1 MGKVLSI
8 FTLPVPTGLFIIPI
22 IPFSRMGHIMN
33 KLLTI
38 DDQQISDLLQAEGLT
53 VVLITSP
60 WDGNGIILR
69 SIIDDLAGRY
79 RSVNFRVA
87 DYETCPRL
95 ARLFNLMSPPGI
107 LLIREGEMLERLTGP
122 VSAGKISK
130 LIQEA
135 A

>member
-1 MGKVLSI
+1 
-8 FTLPVPTGLFIIPI
+8 
-22 IPFSRMGHIMN
+22 MN

-38 DDQQISDLLQAEGLT
+38 DDRQISDLLQAQGLT

-69 SIIDDLAGRY
+69 SIMEGLAGRY
-79 RSVNFRVA
+79 HKVNFRVA
-87 DYETCPRL
+87 DYENCPRL

-122 VSAGKISK
+122 VSAGKISA
-130 LIQEA
+130 LIQQA

>member
-1 MGKVLSI
+1 MGY
-8 FTLPVPTGLFIIPI
+8 
-22 IPFSRMGHIMN
+22 IMN

-38 DDQQISDLLQAEGLT
+38 DDRQISDLLQAKGLT

-69 SIIDDLAGRY
+69 SIIEGLAGRY
-79 RSVNFRVA
+79 RSVNFRIA
-87 DYETCPRL
+87 DYEACPRL

-122 VSAGKISK
+122 VSAVKISE